1 MQGAIGLGRI
11 LVRSLG
17 PVRGPWRDA
26 ADQYLQRL
34 QGRLPLHWEEKS
46 EVRADPRLGER
57 DEERVKR
64 QEAERLTQGLPADA
78 VLWALDPVGEE
89 QDSAAFS
96 RTVALW
102 QQASQT
108 QALLIGGH
116 LGLDG
121 ELRRQ
126 ARLLSLSRLTF
137 SHQMVPAILFEQI
150 YRAVSILDGTP
161 YHR

>member
-1 MQGAIGLGRI
+1 MGRI

-17 PVRGPWRDA
+17 PVRGPWREA
-26 ADQYLQRL
+26 AQPYLQRL
-34 QGRLPLHWEEKS
+34 QGRLPLHWEEKP
-46 EVRADPRLGER
+46 ELRADPRLGER
-57 DEERVKR
+57 DEDRVRR
-64 QEAERLTQGLPADA
+64 QEAERLTQGLPPDA
-78 VLWALDPVGEE
+78 VLWALDPLGEE
-89 QDSAAFS
+89 LDSMAFS
-96 RTVALW
+96 RMVAGW
-102 QQASQT
+102 QQASAT

-121 ELRRQ
+121 ELRRR
-126 ARLLSLSRLTF
+126 ASLLSLSRLTF

>member
-1 MQGAIGLGRI
+1 MGRI

-17 PVRGPWRDA
+17 PVRGPWREA

-34 QGRLPLHWEEKS
+34 QGRLPLHWEERP
-46 EVRADPRLGER
+46 ELRADPRLGER
-57 DEERVKR
+57 DENRVR
-64 QEAERLTQGLPADA
+64 RLEAERLTQGLPQDA
-78 VLWALDPVGEE
+78 GLWALDPLGEE
-89 QDSAAFS
+89 LDSLAFS
-96 RTVALW
+96 RLLALW
-102 QQASQT
+102 QQESAA
-108 QALLIGGH
+108 QALVIGGH

-121 ELRRQ
+121 ELRHRS
-126 ARLLSLSRLTF
+126 RLLSLSRLTF

>member
-1 MQGAIGLGRI
+1 MGLGRI

-17 PVRGPWRDA
+17 PVRGAWREA
-26 ADQYLQRL
+26 AEQYLERL
-34 QGRLPLHWEEKS
+34 QGRLPLHWEERP
-46 EVRADPRLGER
+46 ELRADPRLGLR

-64 QEAERLTQGLPADA
+64 QEAERLTQGLPQDA
-78 VLWALDPVGEE
+78 VLWALDPLGDEP
-89 QDSAAFS
+89 DSMAFS
-96 RTVALW
+96 RMVASW
-102 QQASQT
+102 QQASAT

-116 LGLDG
+116 LGLDAD
-121 ELRRQ
+121 LRRR

-150 YRAVSILDGTP
+150 YRSVSILDGTP